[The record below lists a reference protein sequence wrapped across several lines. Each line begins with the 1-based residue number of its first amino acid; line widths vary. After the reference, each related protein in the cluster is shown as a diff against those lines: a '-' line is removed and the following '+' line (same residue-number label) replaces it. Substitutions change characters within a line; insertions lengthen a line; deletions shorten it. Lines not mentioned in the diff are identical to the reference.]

1 MKQLSFSSEMKQELL
16 VQVNNSR
23 HCRIAELAA
32 LIEFLGAH
40 YVNKNGEDCLK
51 IETENHIA
59 AKKCFTLIKK
69 AFNIVLDIQ
78 EKSGANCL
86 VSVECGEDSKKILQA
101 IKIQSPG
108 SSVTTKSCCKRA
120 FIRGAFLASGSIS
133 DPAKFYHFEIVCP
146 DAAQALKLQIMIR
159 SFDIDAKIVERKS
172 HYVVYIKDG
181 SGIATILNIMEAHVS
196 LMKFENVRIV
206 KEMRGSINRKVNC
219 ETANINKTVSAS
231 LRQIED
237 INYIKKQT
245 GFSVLSEGLAEIA
258 ELRLKNPD
266 TSLIELGAMLNPPI
280 GKSGVNH
287 KFRKISELAD
297 LLRNSDCKEENDGN

>member
-16 VQVNNSR
+16 PQVNNSR
-23 HCRIAELAA
+23 HCRIAELSG
-32 LIEFLGAH
+32 LIEFLDTH
-40 YVNKNGEDCLK
+40 YVNKAGEECLK
-51 IETENHIA
+51 IVTENHFA
-59 AKKCFTLIKK
+59 VKKCFTLIKK

-78 EKSGANCL
+78 EKSSTNYL
-86 VSVECGEDSKKILQA
+86 ISVECGEDSKKILQA
-101 IKIQSPG
+101 IKIDSSG
-108 SSVTTKSCCKRA
+108 ASVTTKSCCKRA
-120 FIRGAFLASGSIS
+120 YIRGAFLAGGSVS

-146 DAAQALKLQIMIR
+146 DAAKALKLQMMIR
-159 SFDIDAKIVERKS
+159 SFEIDAKIVERKS

-196 LMKFENVRIV
+196 LMKFENVRILR
-206 KEMRGSINRKVNC
+206 EMRGSINRKVNC

-231 LRQIED
+231 LKQIDD
-237 INYIKKQT
+237 INFIKNQT

-266 TSLIELGAMLNPPI
+266 TSLKELGAMLNPPI

-287 KFRKISELAD
+287 KFRKLSELAD
-297 LLRNSDCKEENDGN
+297 ILRNSDCKEED

>member
-16 VQVNNSR
+16 MQVNNSR
-23 HCRIAELAA
+23 HCRIAELSA
-32 LIEFLGAH
+32 LIEFIGQC
-40 YVNKNGEDCLK
+40 YVNDDGEICLK
-51 IETENHIA
+51 IVTENNYA

-78 EKSGANCL
+78 EKN
-86 VSVECGEDSKKILQA
+86 SVNYSILIGCGEETNKILQA
-101 IKIQSPG
+101 IKINVSE

-120 FIRGAFLASGSIS
+120 YIRGAFLAAGSVS
-133 DPAKFYHFEIVCP
+133 DPEKFYHFEIVCVELEK
-146 DAAQALKLQIMIR
+146 AKKLQKMMK

-172 HYVVYIKDG
+172 HFVVYIKDG
-181 SGIATILNIMEAHVS
+181 SGIVEVLNIMEAHVS
-196 LMKFENVRIV
+196 LMKFENVRIL

-231 LRQIED
+231 LKQIED
-237 INYIKKQT
+237 IEFIKKQT
-245 GFSVLSEGLAEIA
+245 GFSILTDGLAELA

-266 TSLIELGAMLNPPI
+266 ITLKELGAMLNPPI

-297 LLRNSDCKEENDGN
+297 LIRNSDCKEEK